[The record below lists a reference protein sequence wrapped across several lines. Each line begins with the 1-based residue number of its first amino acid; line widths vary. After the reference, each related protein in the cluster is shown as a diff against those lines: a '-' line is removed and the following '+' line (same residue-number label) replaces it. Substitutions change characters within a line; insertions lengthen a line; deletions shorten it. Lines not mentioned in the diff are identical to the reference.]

1 MKKILLTTIILAM
14 GLSSLSAQ
22 NLYVLRDNGTQE
34 EFGLADDLKI
44 TFASR
49 TMTVRKG
56 ETSTQFPLNEIF
68 NFSFTKQPDDGTS
81 IALAMDDN
89 GIRLF
94 PNPVKDELTLEIQNF
109 IPGTTTFRIFDVSG
123 RLMRTGRA
131 LSAETR
137 INMQHFREGNYVLI
151 VEQAGQQVQTFKIVK
166 Q

>member
-56 ETSTQFPLNEIF
+56 ETTTQFPLNAIH
-68 NFSFTKQPDDGTS
+68 NFSFTKQSEGSS

-109 IPGTTTFRIFDVSG
+109 VQGATTFRIFDVSG

-131 LSAETR
+131 LSVETK